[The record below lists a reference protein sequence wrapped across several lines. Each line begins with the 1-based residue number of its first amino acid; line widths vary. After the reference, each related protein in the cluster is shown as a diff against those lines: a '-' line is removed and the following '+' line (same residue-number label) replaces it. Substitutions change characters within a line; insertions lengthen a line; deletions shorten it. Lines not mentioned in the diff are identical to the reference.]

1 MFIRNITARVVGFDG
16 RGMFGL
22 LSLMGAFFL
31 TFQND
36 SYRVSYELDGTN
48 PGAFATLN
56 LDANQG
62 ADGNNAMAGHAN
74 GSSIRPYTILSVPIY
89 VY

>member
-1 MFIRNITARVVGFDG
+1 
-16 RGMFGL
+16 
-22 LSLMGAFFL
+22 MGAFFL
-31 TFQND
+31 TTQQD
-36 SYRVSYELDGTN
+36 SYRVGFELNQTN
-48 PGAFATLN
+48 PGAFAVLN